1 MVFKEQLNIMLH
13 LPGDTV
19 KSRDIFIIVIS
30 RKKKIFS
37 RSVIWDK
44 GFVLL

>member
-19 KSRDIFIIVIS
+19 KCRDIFITEVS
-30 RKKKIFS
+30 RKKIFS